1 MLNLFRMEVYKIF
14 REKSIYI
21 TAAAILGV
29 IFIALATMKV
39 ITSPDLLH
47 SAMESGMDITAE
59 DLQDAQAFQNS
70 TQVDFLGSL
79 LFSGGLMVCL
89 MAIVSAIFVCDDFT
103 TGFGK
108 NIFSYYPKRS
118 WYIISKLMTLAIV
131 SGFFL
136 IVFTLLT
143 FLSFRLMG
151 FENAMG
157 NLNSMM
163 LMLVIGWLS
172 LMSLCAQ
179 NLLFCMLTRKVVLSS
194 ILSILCGLGVVSGVL
209 EFFSGFFGIHVG
221 SFFPSYNL
229 MILPVLSGTLTN
241 DINSGIA
248 LFLKEQNLF
257 LETHMLILICFFGIL
272 LLFAGFRLYLYGKQ
286 MREWTRQLQELSPQ
300 SNQRLT
306 CFVRDKATKALCLEM
321 NNYID
326 AQQKA
331 VLKSQEAEREL
342 KYTIACVSH
351 DIRTPLTGAFGYIQ
365 LFEKTSDEKKQKKY
379 GTIVRQKLMDL
390 EQLLD
395 ELFLYTRL
403 TGDAFPMEISK
414 VRLLPLLCEVLNEF
428 SLSFQE
434 QEREPLLSFEDETI
448 EVLGDKQQ
456 LRRVFQNLISN
467 ALAHGTGILY
477 IEQKGASLVFQNQV
491 PEPEK
496 LHPEWLFQRFYR
508 TDMSRQGTHAGL
520 GLSIARELVER
531 MGGQIWGERKDTM
544 LCIKIAFA
552 VRMKQEKENLK

>member
-179 NLLFCMLTRKVVLSS
+179 NLLFCMLTCKVVLSS

-257 LETHMLILICFFGIL
+257 LGTSPILAVFAAVFWTIL
-272 LLFAGFRLYLYGKQ
+272 YVFL
-286 MREWTRQLQELSPQ
+286 
-300 SNQRLT
+300 
-306 CFVRDKATKALCLEM
+306 
-321 NNYID
+321 
-326 AQQKA
+326 A
-331 VLKSQEAEREL
+331 V
-342 KYTIACVSH
+342 
-351 DIRTPLTGAFGYIQ
+351 F
-365 LFEKTSDEKKQKKY
+365 
-379 GTIVRQKLMDL
+379 
-390 EQLLD
+390 
-395 ELFLYTRL
+395 
-403 TGDAFPMEISK
+403 
-414 VRLLPLLCEVLNEF
+414 VLN
-428 SLSFQE
+428 
-434 QEREPLLSFEDETI
+434 
-448 EVLGDKQQ
+448 K
-456 LRRVFQNLISN
+456 
-467 ALAHGTGILY
+467 
-477 IEQKGASLVFQNQV
+477 
-491 PEPEK
+491 
-496 LHPEWLFQRFYR
+496 
-508 TDMSRQGTHAGL
+508 
-520 GLSIARELVER
+520 
-531 MGGQIWGERKDTM
+531 KDI
-544 LCIKIAFA
+544 C
-552 VRMKQEKENLK
+552 

>member
-1 MLNLFRMEVYKIF
+1 
-14 REKSIYI
+14 
-21 TAAAILGV
+21 
-29 IFIALATMKV
+29 
-39 ITSPDLLH
+39 
-47 SAMESGMDITAE
+47 
-59 DLQDAQAFQNS
+59 
-70 TQVDFLGSL
+70 
-79 LFSGGLMVCL
+79 MV
-89 MAIVSAIFVCDDFT
+89 
-103 TGFGK
+103 
-108 NIFSYYPKRS
+108 
-118 WYIISKLMTLAIV
+118 
-131 SGFFL
+131 
-136 IVFTLLT
+136 
-143 FLSFRLMG
+143 
-151 FENAMG
+151 
-157 NLNSMM
+157 
-163 LMLVIGWLS
+163 
-172 LMSLCAQ
+172 
-179 NLLFCMLTRKVVLSS
+179 
-194 ILSILCGLGVVSGVL
+194 
-209 EFFSGFFGIHVG
+209 
-221 SFFPSYNL
+221 
-229 MILPVLSGTLTN
+229 
-241 DINSGIA
+241 
-248 LFLKEQNLF
+248 
-257 LETHMLILICFFGIL
+257 ILICFFGIL

>member
-1 MLNLFRMEVYKIF
+1 
-14 REKSIYI
+14 
-21 TAAAILGV
+21 
-29 IFIALATMKV
+29 
-39 ITSPDLLH
+39 
-47 SAMESGMDITAE
+47 
-59 DLQDAQAFQNS
+59 
-70 TQVDFLGSL
+70 
-79 LFSGGLMVCL
+79 MVCL

-257 LETHMLILICFFGIL
+257 LGTSPILAVFAAVFWTIL
-272 LLFAGFRLYLYGKQ
+272 YVFL
-286 MREWTRQLQELSPQ
+286 
-300 SNQRLT
+300 
-306 CFVRDKATKALCLEM
+306 
-321 NNYID
+321 
-326 AQQKA
+326 A
-331 VLKSQEAEREL
+331 V
-342 KYTIACVSH
+342 
-351 DIRTPLTGAFGYIQ
+351 F
-365 LFEKTSDEKKQKKY
+365 
-379 GTIVRQKLMDL
+379 
-390 EQLLD
+390 
-395 ELFLYTRL
+395 
-403 TGDAFPMEISK
+403 
-414 VRLLPLLCEVLNEF
+414 VLN
-428 SLSFQE
+428 
-434 QEREPLLSFEDETI
+434 
-448 EVLGDKQQ
+448 K
-456 LRRVFQNLISN
+456 
-467 ALAHGTGILY
+467 
-477 IEQKGASLVFQNQV
+477 
-491 PEPEK
+491 
-496 LHPEWLFQRFYR
+496 
-508 TDMSRQGTHAGL
+508 
-520 GLSIARELVER
+520 
-531 MGGQIWGERKDTM
+531 KDI
-544 LCIKIAFA
+544 C
-552 VRMKQEKENLK
+552 